1 MPLPLTVSCFTKI
14 QIGVTFLVPAHPGSP
29 GKRAVKRLC
38 ACVCCMHLIHATYC
52 YINCYTHCTF
62 VSVGILEDCEKWLYQ
77 SWASIGSILM
87 GPKQLWIRWRY
98 TLAPPGKYDW
108 MIHEQWQC
116 GQITLTNFL
125 FHTLSLPQLLQKHS
139 FYVQGGPKNVCHR
152 LTTIILLNLNL
163 FKKFSLEDSLVNL

>member
-1 MPLPLTVSCFTKI
+1 VVICLERGADLHTAQLMPLPLTVSCFTKI

-29 GKRAVKRLC
+29 AKRAVKRLC
-38 ACVCCMHLIHATYC
+38 VCVCCMHLIHATYC

-77 SWASIGSILM
+77 SWASLGSILM

-116 GQITLTNFL
+116 GQITLTNCSVSHSITATAASKTLFL
-125 FHTLSLPQLLQKHS
+125 CT
-139 FYVQGGPKNVCHR
+139 GWA
-152 LTTIILLNLNL
+152 
-163 FKKFSLEDSLVNL
+163 KKMCATDSRQ